1 MSTIPN
7 RSDPVL
13 VHVKMGYVLAQ
24 RLEADERL
32 KDLGPQVRAAADRL
46 KAAGEGADTARRE
59 VWLRRDIRDQAA
71 AKAMAALRVAELEVR
86 MNGEGSRDTVAH
98 RTLFPDGI
106 SAFQKGRQAARVLRM
121 KALAEAMAAAAE
133 LGARSQVVVG
143 ALAAWEQAESAY
155 GAARLAS
162 RIAVQAQDAARV
174 AFLSQYRAAF
184 GFATGRLG
192 DTKAARAVFPDLG
205 HAVANGESVPPD
217 PAPAPAAV
225 PTATPATSAHP
236 VP

>member
-1 MSTIPN
+1 
-7 RSDPVL
+7 
-13 VHVKMGYVLAQ
+13 
-24 RLEADERL
+24 
-32 KDLGPQVRAAADRL
+32 
-46 KAAGEGADTARRE
+46 
-59 VWLRRDIRDQAA
+59 
-71 AKAMAALRVAELEVR
+71 MAALRVAELEIR

-121 KALAEAMAAAAE
+121 KALAEAMAASAE

-162 RIAVQAQDAARV
+162 RIAVQAQDAARA

-205 HAVANGESVPPD
+205 HAVANGEAQPVDS
-217 PAPAPAAV
+217 
-225 PTATPATSAHP
+225 TATPAGPPTIPSSHAA
-236 VP
+236 